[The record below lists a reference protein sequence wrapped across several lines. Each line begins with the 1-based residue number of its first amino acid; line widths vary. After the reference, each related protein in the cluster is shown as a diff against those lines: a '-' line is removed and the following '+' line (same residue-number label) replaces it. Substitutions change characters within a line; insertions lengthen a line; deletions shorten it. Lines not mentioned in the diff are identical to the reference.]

1 MNIGIFGGTFNP
13 PHRGHVTMAR
23 SAVEQLKL
31 DKLLVIPDNIPPHK
45 ELPDGSPTNAD
56 RYEMAYLATAD
67 IGKAAE
73 VSDREMKREGPS
85 YTWQTVEELAEEYP
99 DDTLWLLMGSDMFL
113 SFHTWVKPEK
123 ICKYVR
129 IAAFHRVEADESAA
143 FAAQKKRLERDF
155 DAKVEILTNPDLI
168 ELSSTDVRQAL
179 AEGRGEELLPA
190 AVYGYIQR
198 QHLYGTNADLKHLTV
213 DELRPIALSYLKP
226 KRMPHV
232 LGTEETAAKLA
243 DLYGADETE
252 ARVAALLHDCTKKQ
266 EMEEQLALCAHYGLT
281 LDEIEQH
288 ALKLLHARTGAE
300 IARDVFG
307 VNDNVYQ
314 AIRWHTTGKA
324 DMTLLEKIIYMADYI
339 EPTRSFTDLTEL
351 RALTYENLDRGL
363 LLGLE
368 MAIEDLQGMGNPV
381 YHHTVEARDY
391 LKKEITL

>member
-13 PHRGHVTMAR
+13 PHRGHATMAR

-31 DKLLVIPDNIPPHK
+31 DKLLLVPDNIPPHK
-45 ELPDGSPTNAD
+45 ELPAGSPTNAD
-56 RYEMAYLATAD
+56 RYVMAYLATAD
-67 IGKAAE
+67 IGKVAQ

-85 YTWQTVEELAEEYP
+85 YTWQTVKELAKEYP

-129 IAAFHRVEADESAA
+129 IAAFHRVEADESTA
-143 FAAQKKRLERDF
+143 FAAQKERLERDF
-155 DAKVEILTNPDLI
+155 GAHVEILQNPEMI

-198 QHLYGTNADLKHLTV
+198 QHLYGTHADLKHLTV

-243 DLYGADETE
+243 KLYGADETE

-266 EMEEQLALCAHYGLT
+266 EMEEQLGLCAHYGLV

-339 EPTRSFTDLTEL
+339 EPTRVFTDLTEL
-351 RALTYENLDRGL
+351 RALTYENLDKGL

-368 MAIEDLQGMGNPV
+368 MAIEDLKAMGNPV